1 MPLVDGGNGGSGGGS
16 LNMLEEEGQN
26 DSELD
31 LIHLSKV
38 RRVNAD
44 SACVERVNVHTTCM
58 YICSIYMCS
67 TCHSIWRGFIIF
79 LACLKCTSMLCFR
92 SKYGEP

>member
-16 LNMLEEEGQN
+16 LNMLEEGQN

-44 SACVERVNVHTTCM
+44 SACVERVNVH
-58 YICSIYMCS
+58 IYTDVHLFHVHVRHSGEGLFGLSQMCK
-67 TCHSIWRGFIIF
+67 HI
-79 LACLKCTSMLCFR
+79 ML
-92 SKYGEP
+92 